1 MNSSNN
7 GSPQED
13 SADTKHFG
21 QQGASSSSPCGI
33 KYQFASRPN
42 EYFGYMCYNFRGGV
56 KPTYVFKHPL
66 RLVKTS
72 VANSVGLADYHL
84 EDKTTM
90 TIFLNGIA
98 DCFPFAKP
106 VKPVFRDN
114 DDEDAML
121 FVKVKTDDV
130 LVYCDKKINVLWD
143 VLPRSFEGRV
153 ALQVNGVKVEKKT
166 GQASFMVKMIQVLLM
181 DDGATVDKATNEEKY
196 LF

>member
-1 MNSSNN
+1 V
-7 GSPQED
+7 
-13 SADTKHFG
+13 T
-21 QQGASSSSPCGI
+21 
-33 KYQFASRPN
+33 
-42 EYFGYMCYNFRGGV
+42 
-56 KPTYVFKHPL
+56 
-66 RLVKTS
+66 
-72 VANSVGLADYHL
+72 NSVGLADYHL

-98 DCFPFAKP
+98 DCFPFVKP
-106 VKPVFRDN
+106 VKPVFHDN
-114 DDEDAML
+114 DEDAML

-153 ALQVNGVKVEKKT
+153 ALQVTGVKIEKKT